1 MLRDGPHPAL
11 QATLPIF
18 FKNGE
23 GEPAA
28 TAAPYTLHP
37 PGTSRV
43 LRGYFAGMF
52 REAHPFASSRIQ
64 THENLFKYASSDLR
78 VYVSNASDKA

>member
-1 MLRDGPHPAL
+1 MERES
-11 QATLPIF
+11 QTLPLPPTPF
-18 FKNGE
+18 
-23 GEPAA
+23 
-28 TAAPYTLHP
+28 TL
-37 PGTSRV
+37 RV